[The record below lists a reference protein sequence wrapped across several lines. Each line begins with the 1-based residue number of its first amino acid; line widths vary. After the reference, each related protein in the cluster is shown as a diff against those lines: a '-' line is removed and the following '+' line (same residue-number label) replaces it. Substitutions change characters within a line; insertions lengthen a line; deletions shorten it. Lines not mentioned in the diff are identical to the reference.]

1 VKTATAIL
9 ASWSDIHEA
18 VRRSLATSLRRDG
31 IELDLAAAG
40 SGVPGTPVYVEAPV
54 NISEVR
60 RSMARAH
67 CQIVPVLQQDLV
79 VGLIDLPEP
88 STPLRRPSQSRD
100 EVRSALETHDRRSQY
115 PR

>member
-1 VKTATAIL
+1 MTVKAATAIP

-31 IELDLAAAG
+31 IELGLAAAG
-40 SGVPGTPVYVEAPV
+40 SGEPGTPVYVEAPV
-54 NISEVR
+54 DISEVR

-79 VGLIDLPEP
+79 VGLIDLPKP
-88 STPLRRPSQSRD
+88 SRSPSRRLSESRENSPTRAGD
-100 EVRSALETHDRRSQY
+100 T
-115 PR
+115 